1 MSTNP
6 QQKLVTVQKLKP
18 LSKSGYTTGMEC
30 PGHLWMKYHDKE
42 NIPPHTPGVLKRFE
56 QGHVVGELA
65 KKLYPEG
72 INIDAED
79 LALNLQKTKELLLK
93 RKVLFEAA
101 LQVDNLYG
109 RADILV
115 PVGKDE
121 WDIIEV
127 KSSAEVKKKHYD
139 DLAFQR
145 YVYEKAGLKI
155 KKCYLMFL
163 NNKYLRKGEID
174 VNLLLVKEDLT
185 EKVVKMLP
193 IVPQNIT
200 FLWDIINSPTFPNS
214 AEKNYCTIPKKCQV
228 KEECWGFLP
237 ENHVFHLYN
246 SRKSMK
252 LFEQGIHALKDVPD
266 DVLSN
271 EQQVIQLK
279 CEKSGETHLEKSK
292 IKKFLDGIQE
302 PACHL
307 DFETCSFAVPE
318 FDGTRAY
325 QRMPFQFSL
334 HVIKNGKQEHFE
346 YLHDGKDD
354 PRPTFLAALKE
365 YLPSSGSVLVYF
377 EGFEGSVLKELVK
390 DFPEYSAWVDS
401 LLGRIVDL
409 YKPFK
414 EFRYYNPKQKGSASI
429 KKVLPALVGKGY
441 EGLDIK
447 DGDCASIAY
456 LDMTFGKMTAEAKKK
471 TREDLLKYCE
481 RDTEAMVW
489 IVEKLKKIIT
499 LKVKA

>member
-1 MSTNP
+1 MKA
-6 QQKLVTVQKLKP
+6 KLVSVQKLKP
-18 LSKSGYTTGMEC
+18 LSKSGYSTGMEC

-56 QGHVVGELA
+56 QGHLVGELA

-72 INIDAED
+72 IGIDAED
-79 LALNLQKTKELLLK
+79 IALNLQKTKELLKK
-93 RKVLFEAA
+93 RKILFEAA
-101 LQVDNLYG
+101 LQIDNLYG

-121 WDIIEV
+121 WDVIEV
-127 KSSAEVKKKHYD
+127 KSSTKVDKKKCW
-139 DLAFQR
+139 DLSFQL
-145 YVYEKAGLKI
+145 YVYRKAGLKI
-155 KKCYLMFL
+155 RKCFLLLL
-163 NNKYLRKGEID
+163 NNQYVKDGEID
-174 VNLLLVKEDLT
+174 VQKLFVKEDLT
-185 EKVVKMLP
+185 EEMEELQSE
-193 IVPQNIT
+193 VPKNIE
-200 FLWDIINSPTFPNS
+200 FLWSIVNSPTFPNS

-266 DVLSN
+266 DVLAN
-271 EQQVIQLK
+271 EQQEIQLK
-279 CEKSGETHLEKSK
+279 CEKSREVHLEKAK
-292 IKKFLDGIQE
+292 ITKFLKEIEE

-318 FDGTRAY
+318 FNGTRSY

-346 YLHDGKDD
+346 YLHDGRDD
-354 PRPTFLAALKE
+354 PRPTFLAALKK
-365 YLPSSGSVLVYF
+365 YLPKSGSVLVYF

-390 DFPEYSAWVDS
+390 DFPEYTAWVDS
-401 LLGRIVDL
+401 VLGRIVDL
-409 YKPFK
+409 HKPFK
-414 EFRYYNPKQKGSASI
+414 DFLYYNPKQKGSASI

>member
-1 MSTNP
+1 M
-6 QQKLVTVQKLKP
+6 KP
-18 LSKSGYTTGMEC
+18 LSKSDYTTGLEC
-30 PGHLWMKYHDKE
+30 PGHLWMKFHDRE

-56 QGHVVGELA
+56 QGHKVGELA

-72 INIDAED
+72 IDIDAEN
-79 LALNLQKTKELLLK
+79 LALNLQKTKELLPK

-115 PVGKDE
+115 PVGKEE
-121 WDIIEV
+121 WDVIEV
-127 KSSAEVKKKHYD
+127 KSSTKVDKKKSW
-139 DLAFQR
+139 DLSFQL
-145 YVYEKAGLKI
+145 YVYRKAGLKI
-155 KKCYLMFL
+155 RKCFLLLL
-163 NNKYLRKGEID
+163 NNQYVREKEID
-174 VNLLLVKEDLT
+174 VQKLFVKEDLT
-185 EKVVKMLP
+185 EEMEELQSE
-193 IVPQNIT
+193 VPKNIE
-200 FLWDIINSPTFPNS
+200 FLWSIVNSPTFPNS
-214 AEKNYCTIPKKCQV
+214 AEKNYCTIPKKCLV

-246 SRKSMK
+246 SRKSME

-266 DVLSN
+266 DVLKN
-271 EQQVIQLK
+271 DQQVIQLK
-279 CEKSGETHLEKSK
+279 CEKTGETHIEKNK
-292 IKKFLDGIQE
+292 IQTFLAGIEE
-302 PACHL
+302 PASYL

-318 FDGTRAY
+318 FQGTRSY

-334 HVIKNGKQEHFE
+334 HVIKNSKQEHFE

-354 PRPTFLAALKE
+354 PRPKFLAALKE
-365 YLPSSGSVLVYF
+365 MLPATGSVLVYF

-390 DFPEYSAWVDS
+390 DFPEYTAWVDI

-414 EFRYYNPKQKGSASI
+414 DFWYYNPKQKGSASI

-456 LDMTFGKMTAEAKKK
+456 LDMTFGKMIAEAKKK
-471 TREDLLKYCE
+471 TREDLLRYCE

-489 IVEKLKKIIT
+489 IVEELRKLTELKI
-499 LKVKA
+499 KV